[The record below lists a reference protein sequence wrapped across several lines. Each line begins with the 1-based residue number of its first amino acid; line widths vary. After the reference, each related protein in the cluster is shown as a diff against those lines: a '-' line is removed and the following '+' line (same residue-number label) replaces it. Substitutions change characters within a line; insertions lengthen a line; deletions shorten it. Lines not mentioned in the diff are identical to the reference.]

1 MFNSKTKI
9 QIEQCDSIPKVGL
22 TLKDTSEIQSTM
34 GESDFLLDVI
44 GLVTAVSDEQQFSK
58 SGNVTRRIELEIT
71 DHKGKIKMALFGN
84 YVDVVKGFLAAGGV
98 GLAVIVVQFAKV
110 KTYRGEV
117 VIQNVMHAT
126 KLLWKAE
133 IPEVA
138 AFRDGLSL
146 HGLDADIP
154 IGQIGGGF
162 HNMPANEEFI
172 TMFPRKNIMELHD
185 TAEEGLFLV
194 LAEISGLV
202 DGEKWWYTSCRCRRS
217 VTVEDGIYFCAACST
232 HVIDVT
238 PRFRIKIEVCDGD
251 EVASFAI
258 FDTDC
263 ENILK
268 KSCRELVLGSK
279 GKSVEEYPD
288 AIKALIG
295 KEAIFKVEKSSDHG
309 MKYDDSYKVKKICD
323 DLSIIQLF
331 KDKTKIQTPT
341 MLITHPFSSK
351 TASDD
356 QESLFSDKSIGC
368 SSEFSA
374 VPDSTLSLDD
384 LSQFTESSVTSA
396 ASKFEDDGASISK
409 PGKRKR
415 LVQVKTEK

>member
-1 MFNSKTKI
+1 
-9 QIEQCDSIPKVGL
+9 
-22 TLKDTSEIQSTM
+22 
-34 GESDFLLDVI
+34 
-44 GLVTAVSDEQQFSK
+44 
-58 SGNVTRRIELEIT
+58 
-71 DHKGKIKMALFGN
+71 MALFGN
-84 YVDVVKGFLAAGGV
+84 YVDVLKGFLATDGV
-98 GLAVIVVQFAKV
+98 GLAVIVVQLAKV

-126 KLLWKAE
+126 KLLWNAE

-138 AFRDGLSL
+138 AFRDGLAL

-172 TMFPRKNIMELHD
+172 TMFPRKNIVELHD
-185 TAEEGLFLV
+185 TAEEGLFLI

-217 VTVEDGIYFCAACST
+217 VTIEDGIYFCASCST

-238 PRFRIKIEVCDGD
+238 PRFRIKFEVSDGD
-251 EVASFAI
+251 EVATFAI

-263 ENILK
+263 ENMLK

-288 AIKALIG
+288 EIKALIG
-295 KEAIFKVEKSSDHG
+295 KEAIFKVEKSIDHG

-341 MLITHPFSSK
+341 TLITDPFCSK
-351 TASDD
+351 SASDD
-356 QESLFSDKSIGC
+356 QESVFSDKSIG
-368 SSEFSA
+368 SSSQISA
-374 VPDSTLSLDD
+374 VPESTLS
-384 LSQFTESSVTSA
+384 
-396 ASKFEDDGASISK
+396 
-409 PGKRKR
+409 
-415 LVQVKTEK
+415 